1 MTLPRA
7 IFAPLAALAIAF
19 APAASQ
25 AHAQSPF
32 GGGYQAPAP
41 TTDAAPELEG
51 VTILDKLDSQLPLD
65 ATFVDDNG
73 KTIAFRD
80 VLPKDRP
87 IILQLGYLK
96 CPMLCSLVMN
106 ALVRGLNGV
115 DWTAGDQ
122 FDIVSISI
130 NPDEKPD
137 LAAAKKVGYVAEYGR
152 AGSAKGWHFLTG
164 DEANIRKI
172 ADAVGFQYR
181 KQPSGE
187 FSHAAAVFLV
197 TPGGRLSR
205 VLYGVKY
212 EPADI
217 RMSLLEASEGKIGTT
232 LDRIILWCHI
242 YDPNAGGYVLLAMR
256 IMQIGGALM
265 LLLLGGGLGW
275 FWWREKQARTLAPP
289 PADAISA
296 GGTAH

>member
-1 MTLPRA
+1 MTLPRT

-115 DWTAGDQ
+115 DWTAVRAVAMG
-122 FDIVSISI
+122 IVS
-130 NPDEKPD
+130 
-137 LAAAKKVGYVAEYGR
+137 GR
-152 AGSAKGWHFLTG
+152 GGDSSEWPGESRGRCRACGHRAVIGAGCVMSESSTARRRPRSSW
-164 DEANIRKI
+164 AN
-172 ADAVGFQYR
+172 
-181 KQPSGE
+181 
-187 FSHAAAVFLV
+187 
-197 TPGGRLSR
+197 SR
-205 VLYGVKY
+205 N
-212 EPADI
+212 
-217 RMSLLEASEGKIGTT
+217 
-232 LDRIILWCHI
+232 
-242 YDPNAGGYVLLAMR
+242 DP
-256 IMQIGGALM
+256 
-265 LLLLGGGLGW
+265 
-275 FWWREKQARTLAPP
+275 
-289 PADAISA
+289 
-296 GGTAH
+296 